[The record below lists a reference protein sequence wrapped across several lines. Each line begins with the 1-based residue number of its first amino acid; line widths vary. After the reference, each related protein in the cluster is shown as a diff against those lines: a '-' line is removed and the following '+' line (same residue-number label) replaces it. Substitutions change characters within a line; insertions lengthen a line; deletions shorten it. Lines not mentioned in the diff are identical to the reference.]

1 MPAWIP
7 ILKVSLPYITQIVS
21 TAIPAFTYR
30 TASGKVD
37 PIVAQ
42 QIEELQTAVTTNA
55 ESVHVLAEKLQLTIE
70 GIDGAAQ
77 RLQKEL
83 VRMKWLLAGTT
94 TVALAALVVAGI
106 SLMS

>member
-30 TASGKVD
+30 SAGGKVD
-37 PIVAQ
+37 PVVAQ
-42 QIEELQTAVTTNA
+42 QIEELQTAATTNA

-70 GIDGAAQ
+70 GVDEAAQ

-83 VRMKWLLAGTT
+83 VRMKLLLAGAT
-94 TVALAALVVAGI
+94 TVAVLALVVAAI
-106 SLMS
+106 SLM